1 MSCPRCPG
9 ETSVASMLVIGQG
22 MVDICAR
29 CSNPIP
35 KDAPSASVVAAPR
48 PAPTDASPKT
58 HAVVAA
64 AVKVAV
70 HNSDETAGDYVAQMR
85 AELTAIDA
93 EVARLGSLKKRA
105 SRLRRMIAAGEK
117 NKS

>member
-1 MSCPRCPG
+1 
-9 ETSVASMLVIGQG
+9 MLVIGQG

-35 KDAPSASVVAAPR
+35 KDAPSAPVAVGVATGATR
-48 PAPTDASPKT
+48 PAPTDASAKT

-70 HNSDETAGDYVAQMR
+70 HNSDENAGDYVAQMR

>member
-1 MSCPRCPG
+1 
-9 ETSVASMLVIGQG
+9 MLVIGQG

-35 KDAPSASVVAAPR
+35 KDVLPDAPVATAPR
-48 PAPTDASPKT
+48 PAPTDASAKT

-70 HNSDETAGDYVAQMR
+70 RNSDENAGDYVAQMR
-85 AELTAIDA
+85 AELTAID
-93 EVARLGSLKKRA
+93 EEIARLGSLKKRA

>member
-1 MSCPRCPG
+1 
-9 ETSVASMLVIGQG
+9 MLVVGQG
-22 MVDICAR
+22 FVDICAR

-35 KDAPSASVVAAPR
+35 KPLDAVVAVQPAIAAR
-48 PAPTDASPKT
+48 PPDASPKT

-70 HNSDETAGDYVAQMR
+70 HNSDENAGDYVAQMR
-85 AELTAIDA
+85 AELTAIDS

-117 NKS
+117 AKR